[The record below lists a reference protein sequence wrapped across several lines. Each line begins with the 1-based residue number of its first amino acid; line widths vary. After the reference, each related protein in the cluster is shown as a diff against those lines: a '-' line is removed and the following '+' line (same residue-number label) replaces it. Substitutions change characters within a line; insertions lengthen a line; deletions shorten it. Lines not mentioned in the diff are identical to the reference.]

1 MKSGNCS
8 SFSNHCTKSSR
19 KLSGDSITAWVPNP
33 KTHPRKRAGSSTWT
47 VIRNLPSGKASVSR
61 TRLSHHEMPATCPST
76 STCAST
82 SSSSTLCT
90 SLRNSRLLRF
100 FFVELA
106 SPSTMEKSGP
116 MCEHLIARNFFSPAT
131 TAMRYQVPLS
141 NSKREGSTTTGV
153 PLMTRWAI

>member
-1 MKSGNCS
+1 MIR
-8 SFSNHCTKSSR
+8 SF
-19 KLSGDSITAWVPNP
+19 
-33 KTHPRKRAGSSTWT
+33 
-47 VIRNLPSGKASVSR
+47 PSGKASVSR

-90 SLRNSRLLRF
+90 SLRNSRLLKF
-100 FFVELA
+100 FFIELA

-116 MCEHLIARNFFSPAT
+116 MCAHLIARKRFSPST

-141 NSKREGSTTTGV
+141 NSKREGSTTTDT
-153 PLMTRWAI
+153 PLIMRWAIWRLWIISVSRTTMSGTCTLKSTAERCGFIPSSFIMASLASGTE